1 MFKLQNNTICLNMMF
16 NYTWLGLQMLEIL
29 SVFSAQINS
38 RQYFF
43 YILTFCENDVLP
55 VSLMAEIKY
64 V

>member
-1 MFKLQNNTICLNMMF
+1 MF